1 MKVEEDIML
10 IGKFVDGEIKAITH
24 GRKDNKI
31 DSYLTYE
38 KGTGN
43 VDFVIKFEDNSVNN
57 SKKDGIGL
65 EKKRK

>member
-1 MKVEEDIML
+1 MKVGKDPEV
-10 IGKFVDGEIKAITH
+10 IGKFVDGEIKAITP

-57 SKKDGIGL
+57 SKKDDIGL

>member
-1 MKVEEDIML
+1 MKVGKDPEV
-10 IGKFVDGEIKAITH
+10 IGKFVDGEIKAITPS
-24 GRKDNKI
+24 RKDNKI

-57 SKKDGIGL
+57 SKKDDIGL

>member
-1 MKVEEDIML
+1 MKVEEGIVV
-10 IGKFVDGEIKAITH
+10 IGKFVDGEIKAIAP

-43 VDFVIKFEDNSVNN
+43 VDFIIKFEDNCVNN
-57 SKKDGIGL
+57 SKKDSIRL
-65 EKKRK
+65 EKKCK

>member
-1 MKVEEDIML
+1 MKVGKDPEV
-10 IGKFVDGEIKAITH
+10 IGKFVDGEIKAITP

>member
-1 MKVEEDIML
+1 MKVGKDPEV
-10 IGKFVDGEIKAITH
+10 IGKFVDGEIKAITPS
-24 GRKDNKI
+24 RKDNKI